1 VNWSERRVIR
11 TEADLAVLLTRVG
24 AACRHAQITDRESAR
39 ALTVISELGRNILKY
54 AGRGHIEVALHL
66 APPRRIDIEA
76 LDTGPGIAD
85 VQAALRDHFSTGGT
99 LGLGLPGVKRL
110 VDHLEILSTPG
121 EGTVVK
127 ARRWLP

>member
-1 VNWSERRVIR
+1 MTGSERRVIR
-11 TEADLAVLLTRVG
+11 NEADLAVLLTSVG
-24 AACRHAQITDRESAR
+24 AACRRAQIPDRETAR

-54 AGRGHIEVALHL
+54 AGRGHMAVDLHL

-76 LDTGPGIAD
+76 MDTGPGIAD
-85 VQAALRDHFSTGGT
+85 IQAALQDHYSTGGT

-110 VDHLEILSTPG
+110 VDHLEIRSSPG
-121 EGTVVK
+121 TGTIVK